1 MKLINNLIIM
11 LTVVL
16 SNVAY
21 ADGPTKFPSVT
32 DMIQQLNDF
41 STDNGTFKVI
51 SKKPLHIQLSPEVL
65 PNDLKSVI
73 SEQTERAAIY
83 GIYRSF
89 IHTDV
94 DKITV
99 TAIPKIYS
107 KDDYVSADKVTITK
121 TRAQALNDIQ
131 KFIPVTGFSEL
142 TISDEYGHD
151 ETSKEYKQIY
161 FNDQGGAGL
170 NKFFKYISKK

>member
-1 MKLINNLIIM
+1 MKLINRLLIAFTLIFSSA
-11 LTVVL
+11 V
-16 SNVAY
+16 Y
-21 ADGPTKFPSVT
+21 ADGPTKFSSVP
-32 DMIQQLNDF
+32 DMIQQFNDF

-51 SKKPLHIQLSPEVL
+51 SKKPLHIQLSPEVF
-65 PNDLKSVI
+65 PNDLKKVI

-94 DKITV
+94 DKVTV

-107 KDDYVSADKVTITK
+107 KDDYLSADKVTITK

-131 KFIPVTGFSEL
+131 KFIPITDFSEL

-151 ETSKEYKQIY
+151 ETSKEYKQLY
-161 FNDQGGAGL
+161 YNDQGGAGL
-170 NKFFKYISKK
+170 NEFFKYISKK

>member
-1 MKLINNLIIM
+1 MNLINKLIFAS
-11 LTVVL
+11 TVIFSSIV
-16 SNVAY
+16 Y
-21 ADGPTKFPSVT
+21 ADGPTKFPSVP
-32 DMIQQLNDF
+32 DMVQQFNDF

-51 SKKPLHIQLSPEVL
+51 SKKPLHIQLSPEVF
-65 PNDLKSVI
+65 PNDQKIVI

-89 IHTDV
+89 IHTGV

-99 TAIPKIYS
+99 TAMPKIYS
-107 KDDYVSADKVTITK
+107 KNDYLIADKVTITK
-121 TRAQALNDIQ
+121 TRAQALKDIQ
-131 KFIPVTGFSEL
+131 KFIPVTDFSEL

-161 FNDQGGAGL
+161 YNDQGGAGL
-170 NKFFKYISKK
+170 NEFFKYISKK